1 MEGRYDYEV
10 DIETVDINPN
20 PPCSDLD
27 PFEASISRQ
36 FAYFVRNVRNIRTIA
51 DTYHELRKT
60 KDWGGH
66 PKFVANNQTFDRWP
80 DALPQELQLTL
91 PADGSPPWIPSHF
104 IGNMHS
110 HYQLGRIMLQRPQL
124 MASKSFAADSA
135 WKQHMTSCYTSAKA
149 LCRLQEAIFA
159 QFGLHGLLC
168 MQRGIN
174 FTIYAIL
181 TCIMLHLVSICCHTT
196 RISLISTGCHH
207 VTRPRAIQRCS
218 RLFYSSYACLRRM
231 HKRVANAGNERSD

>member
-1 MEGRYDYEV
+1 V
-10 DIETVDINPN
+10 DLETVDISPN
-20 PPCSDLD
+20 PPSSNVDE
-27 PFEASISRQ
+27 FEASISRQ
-36 FAYFVRNVRNIRTIA
+36 FSYFVRNARNIRTIIE
-51 DTYHELRKT
+51 TYAELKNT

-66 PKFVANNQTFDRWP
+66 PKFVAHNRAFDEWP
-80 DALPQELQLTL
+80 NMLPKDLQINF

-135 WKQHMTSCYTSAKA
+135 WKQHMHSCYSSAKL
-149 LCRLQEAIFA
+149 LCRLQEAIYA
-159 QFGLHGLLC
+159 QYGLQGLLC

-181 TCIMLHLVSICCHTT
+181 TCVMLHLVSLNSPAFEFPLTIQ
-196 RISLISTGCHH
+196 RLPLLRQILNST
-207 VTRPRAIQRCS
+207 VTRETILLATCVS
-218 RLFYSSYACLRRM
+218 
-231 HKRVANAGNERSD
+231 

>member
-1 MEGRYDYEV
+1 V
-10 DIETVDINPN
+10 DIETVDVDPN
-20 PPCSDLD
+20 PPCADID
-27 PFEASISRQ
+27 PFEATISHQ

-51 DTYHELRKT
+51 ETYHELRKT

-66 PKFVANNQTFDRWP
+66 PKFVANNQAFDKWP
-80 DALPQELQLTL
+80 DALPHRLQLNL
-91 PADGSPPWIPSHF
+91 PADGSPPWMPSHF

-135 WKQHMTSCYTSAKA
+135 WKQHMASCYSSAKI
-149 LCRLQEAIFA
+149 LCRLQEAIFT
-159 QFGLHGLLC
+159 QFGLRGLLC

-181 TCIMLHLVSICCHTT
+181 TCIMLHLVSQ
-196 RISLISTGCHH
+196 ISPKPCVPG
-207 VTRPRAIQRCS
+207 
-218 RLFYSSYACLRRM
+218 
-231 HKRVANAGNERSD
+231 